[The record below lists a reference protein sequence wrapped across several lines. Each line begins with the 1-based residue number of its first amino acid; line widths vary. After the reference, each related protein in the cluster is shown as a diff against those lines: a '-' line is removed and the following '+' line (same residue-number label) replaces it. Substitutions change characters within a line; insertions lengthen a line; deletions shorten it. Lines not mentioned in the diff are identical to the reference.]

1 MLKKLMIERENE
13 KLKHDSTIETVNK
26 SKNHILE

>member
-1 MLKKLMIERENE
+1 MLKKLMIKRKNE

-26 SKNHILE
+26 LITTS